1 MYEVCAVTSVTSGHD
16 GCAPVKVI
24 TGSPI
29 MSIEGCPVA
38 RIGDICEDHGCISHI
53 THTPVITE
61 GSSILIVD
69 GIPVARV
76 GNAVAGGGCTGD
88 HVLAQGKPFVSVEK

>member
-1 MYEVCAVTSVTSGHD
+1 MFEVCAVTSVTSGHD
-16 GCAPVKVI
+16 GCGPVKVI

-76 GNAVAGGGCTGD
+76 GNAVAGGGCTAE